1 MIKISN
7 RQVIDVVKHSADKA
21 ILVEKKPLL
30 DGDNYNVSYFL
41 LNFSTGEKEM
51 VTKDVY
57 LLKKYGSKRKII
69 SEKLGNFVTPSAMIL
84 PDRQVLVIY
93 PNGQTGLFDNDG
105 NLKKDGQLSYN
116 DNAVST
122 LAPDGEYFWTACQ
135 NEDAVIRYQADG
147 AKMDLRIGGKDQPT
161 FKRPHFVSA
170 DKKYVYVC
178 CDNSYVRK
186 INKKDY
192 SVTDINQTF
201 NDLTGYYKYGSFA
214 IVTTTNGT
222 YCTKD

>member
-7 RQVIDVVKHSADKA
+7 RQVIDVVKHSFDKA
-21 ILVEKKPLL
+21 ILVEKKPLF
-30 DGDNYNVSYFL
+30 DSENYNVSYFL
-41 LNFSTGEKEM
+41 LNFSNGEKEM

-57 LLKKYGSKRKII
+57 LLKKYGANRKII

-84 PDRQVLVIY
+84 PDRKILVMY

-116 DNAVST
+116 ENAVAS
-122 LAPDGEYFWTACQ
+122 LASDGEYFWTACK

-147 AKMDLRIGGKDQPT
+147 AKMDLRIGGKEQTT

-170 DKKYVYVC
+170 DEDYIYVC

-186 INKKDY
+186 INKTDY
-192 SVTDINQTF
+192 SVSDVEGEF
-201 NDLTGYYKYGSFA
+201 EGLTGYYKYGEFA
-214 IVTTTNGT
+214 IVTTVDGT